1 MISRRSF
8 GSAVALSALILAA
21 GLRQPS
27 PGQAAEEPRRGGTLN
42 AIIQPEP
49 VSLTAAV
56 LAAAPTGIVG
66 GNIFDGL
73 VRYDLDL
80 KPQPELAT
88 RWEVSP
94 DGRTITFHLRE
105 GVTWHDGQPFTSA
118 DVAWSL
124 ENVWKP
130 LNPRNPA
137 LFRNITRADT
147 PDPHT
152 VVFHLV
158 EPSIAL
164 FGLLNGN
171 GAQILPRHLYEG
183 TNVLTNPYN
192 LKPIGTGPFVFKE
205 WVKGSHILLERNP
218 HYWDAGKPYLDR
230 IVFRVMPDGAA
241 RAAAL
246 EKGEIHYAPLSPIP
260 LRDAERLAK
269 LPTIRVGTA
278 GYEWLTPWLYLDFN
292 VQSEHF
298 KDARVRRA
306 VAHAIDRD
314 ALIKVVWFGFG
325 KAAISPVS
333 SSLKAFHNP
342 DVPLYPF
349 DPKRAEALLDE
360 AGLKRGSDGVRFT
373 IAHDYLP
380 YGEDYRRTGE
390 FVKAALKR
398 VGVDVTLRGQDTA
411 AFTRR
416 VYGERDFDLSSSWS
430 SAFPDPQL
438 GVARLYNSEFVGR
451 NVPWSNGS
459 GFRNPEVDAIFKA
472 AETELDAERRIAA
485 WKRFQVIAQTE
496 LPTLPLVELKFF
508 NVYSAKLR
516 NAVTRGDQIFGPL
529 TEAWLD
535 EPAKSQ

>member
-1 MISRRSF
+1 MCIRDR
-8 GSAVALSALILAA
+8 
-21 GLRQPS
+21 
-27 PGQAAEEPRRGGTLN
+27 PRRGGTLN

-218 HYWDAGKPYLDR
+218 HYWDAGKPYL
-230 IVFRVMPDGAA
+230 
-241 RAAAL
+241 L
-246 EKGEIHYAPLSPIP
+246 SLIHI
-260 LRDAERLAK
+260 
-269 LPTIRVGTA
+269 
-278 GYEWLTPWLYLDFN
+278 
-292 VQSEHF
+292 
-298 KDARVRRA
+298 
-306 VAHAIDRD
+306 
-314 ALIKVVWFGFG
+314 
-325 KAAISPVS
+325 
-333 SSLKAFHNP
+333 
-342 DVPLYPF
+342 
-349 DPKRAEALLDE
+349 
-360 AGLKRGSDGVRFT
+360 
-373 IAHDYLP
+373 
-380 YGEDYRRTGE
+380 
-390 FVKAALKR
+390 
-398 VGVDVTLRGQDTA
+398 
-411 AFTRR
+411 
-416 VYGERDFDLSSSWS
+416 
-430 SAFPDPQL
+430 
-438 GVARLYNSEFVGR
+438 
-451 NVPWSNGS
+451 
-459 GFRNPEVDAIFKA
+459 
-472 AETELDAERRIAA
+472 
-485 WKRFQVIAQTE
+485 
-496 LPTLPLVELKFF
+496 
-508 NVYSAKLR
+508 
-516 NAVTRGDQIFGPL
+516 
-529 TEAWLD
+529 
-535 EPAKSQ
+535 